1 MQDIVFIAVGLGS
14 LLLFAAMLALL
25 DERVLDR
32 RR

>member
-1 MQDIVFIAVGLGS
+1 MQDLVFIAIGLGAFA
-14 LLLFAAMLALL
+14 LFIAMLALL

>member
-1 MQDIVFIAVGLGS
+1 MQDVVFIAVGLGS
-14 LLLFAAMLALL
+14 FLLLIVMLALL